1 MSFKEV
7 SEHHISSDVIPC
19 RMLPYWPVCITWWRA
34 ENGTAIF
41 RLSVSSAELC
51 LGDYIVQRRHV
62 RYIIV
67 ARGNWVLSLP
77 ASRVIFAVAR
87 RWVEGK
93 VQCGCCKHRDAA
105 ARRPAALSP
114 ESSGTWK
121 SHSCPRSGSLRT
133 ADHAISAIPLDG
145 GGKRVGLNKVS
156 QFVTS
161 GNQDTWPSL

>member
-1 MSFKEV
+1 MS
-7 SEHHISSDVIPC
+7 S
-19 RMLPYWPVCITWWRA
+19 T
-34 ENGTAIF
+34 
-41 RLSVSSAELC
+41 ELY

-62 RYIIV
+62 RYITV

-77 ASRVIFAVAR
+77 DSRVIFAVAR

-133 ADHAISAIPLDG
+133 AGHAISAIPLDG
-145 GGKRVGLNKVS
+145 GGGKGRGKQSFTVCHQRQSRHMTQPLVNVVWVGIVKHPC
-156 QFVTS
+156 
-161 GNQDTWPSL
+161 QDYVDFLGVMHCREY

>member
-1 MSFKEV
+1 MVESRERNC
-7 SEHHISSDVIPC
+7 I
-19 RMLPYWPVCITWWRA
+19 LP
-34 ENGTAIF
+34 
-41 RLSVSSAELC
+41 LSVPGTELY

-62 RYIIV
+62 LYIIV

-77 ASRVIFAVAR
+77 ASRIIFAVAR
-87 RWVEGK
+87 RTVEGK

-133 ADHAISAIPLDG
+133 AGHSISAIPLDG
-145 GGKRVGLNKVS
+145 GGERVGLSKVS

-161 GNQDTWPSL
+161 GNQDT